1 MSWLTIKYG
10 LQKAWLWCKHN
21 WKIVALAVYTLLL
34 YMLFSK
40 NARNAKTILGES
52 RKAHKAEVDALK
64 KAHAAEIEK
73 RNENLKKYQEVM
85 KQIELEYAERREA
98 LSSGKKK
105 RIKEIVDNY
114 GDDPQKLAEL
124 VRDTFG
130 VEIYIGDENE

>member
-21 WKIVALAVYTLLL
+21 WKIVALAGYTLLL
-34 YMLFSK
+34 YLLFSK
-40 NARNAKTILGES
+40 NARNAKTILEES
-52 RKAHKAEVDALK
+52 RKAHKAEIAALK
-64 KAHAAEIEK
+64 KTHETEIEK

-85 KQIELEYAERREA
+85 RQIELEYAERREA

-105 RIKEIVDNY
+105 RIKEIVDNH

-130 VEIYIGDENE
+130 IEIYTGDENE